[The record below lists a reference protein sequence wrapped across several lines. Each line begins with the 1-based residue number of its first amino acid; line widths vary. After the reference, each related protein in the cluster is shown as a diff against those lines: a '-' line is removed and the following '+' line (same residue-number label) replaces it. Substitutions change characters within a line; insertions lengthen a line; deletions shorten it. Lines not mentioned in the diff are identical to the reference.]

1 MSSNGASDPSTGFST
16 VEMLV
21 AFAILSLGLGLAVQ
35 NVSQASL
42 SLRQAREERQEARL
56 LRRAMSEEL
65 PRLLRQ
71 FNGSPVEASG
81 EGWTL
86 SAAPLAAGDPRSP
99 LRVTV
104 RLGAARQGRSPAIYT
119 TIVPAPSSAR
129 GPESGGL

>member
-1 MSSNGASDPSTGFST
+1 MSGHGIRDTSAGFST

-42 SLRQAREERQEARL
+42 SLRQAREEGEEARL
-56 LRRAMSEEL
+56 LRKAMSEEL

-71 FNGSPVEASG
+71 FSGSPVTASG

-86 SAAPLAAGDPRSP
+86 AVEPLAAGNERSP
-99 LRVTV
+99 LRVIL
-104 RLGAARQGRSPAIYT
+104 RRGERRNGRFAAFYT
-119 TIVPAPSSAR
+119 TIVAPPSSGGGAGPR
-129 GPESGGL
+129 GG